1 MRLSEQTR
9 KDRLERDPGGLAP
22 MLATLVDAPFDREGW
37 IFEVKWDGNRVLAQV
52 EPDQVRLLSR
62 NGKDLTRLYLPIAED
77 LLDLDR
83 SAILDGEVVVL
94 DSKGR
99 SDFGALQRYP
109 ETGAG
114 DLAYM
119 VFDCLRLDGRDL
131 TGLPLLQRREAL
143 KPLVRGMAHVG
154 FSEAVARDG
163 IGFFQAARKR
173 GLEGIMAKDGASP
186 YLPGRRSRFWL
197 KIKVHARQEAV
208 IGGYTEGRG
217 ARRSLGALVLGVH
230 EGTRL
235 RYIGHVGAGLDEPAR
250 AALAKSLARLEQ
262 PASPFADVFKTHAP
276 VHWVKPELVC
286 EVKFQ
291 EWTADGRLRQPVFLG
306 LRADKEPREVTR
318 EAPEGSAPFRITHP
332 EKVLWP
338 EAGFTKGDL
347 ERYYETVA
355 PLLLP
360 YLRDRPE
367 SLHRFPGGIAA
378 PGFYQR
384 NLPRHPDWLRTLQV
398 PAISV
403 PKDITY
409 LVCDDLDALRY
420 MVHLGCIELNPWHG
434 RAGSLD
440 RPDYL
445 LLDLDAKTADF
456 AAILKVAAEA
466 RRMLDELRL
475 PSVPKTSG
483 KTGLHIC
490 LPLAA
495 RHGFAQSRQLAEL
508 LMNRLH
514 RRLPGLTS
522 VELDP
527 AKRRGLVYLDFLENH
542 WGKTMAAPYCVRP
555 VPAATVSTPLDWSEV
570 KRGLDP
576 GQFTLRTAPGRF
588 ERVGDLWAPVLGPG
602 IDLPGVL
609 AGLGGPE

>member
-1 MRLSEQTR
+1 MRLAERIQ
-9 KDRLERDPGGLAP
+9 KDLDGTPGGLAP

-52 EPDQVRLLSR
+52 GPDQVRLLSR
-62 NGKDLTRLYLPIAED
+62 NGKDLTRLYLPVAED
-77 LLDLDR
+77 LLGLGR
-83 SAILDGEVVVL
+83 CAVLDGEVVVL
-94 DSKGR
+94 DREGR
-99 SDFGALQRYP
+99 SDFGALQRYA
-109 ETGAG
+109 ETGTG
-114 DLAYM
+114 ELVYM

-143 KPLVRGMAHVG
+143 KPLVRGMGHVG
-154 FSEAVARDG
+154 FSEAVERDG
-163 IGFFQAARKR
+163 TGFFRAARKR

-186 YLPGRRSRFWL
+186 YLPGRRSRSWL
-197 KIKVHARQEAV
+197 KIKLHARQEAV

-217 ARRSLGALVLGVH
+217 ARLRLGALVLGVYD
-230 EGTRL
+230 GRRL
-235 RYIGHVGAGLDEPAR
+235 RYIGHVGAGPDAPAR
-250 AALAKSLARLEQ
+250 AALAKALARLEQ
-262 PASPFADVFKTHAP
+262 PASPFANAFRTHAP
-276 VHWVKPELVC
+276 VHWVRPELVC

-291 EWTADGRLRQPVFLG
+291 EWTAGGRLRQPILLG
-306 LRADKEPREVTR
+306 LRADKDPREVVR
-318 EAPEGSAPFRITHP
+318 ENPEPRSVPFRIGHP
-332 EKVLWP
+332 EKLLWP
-338 EAGFTKGDL
+338 AAGLTRGDL
-347 ERYYETVA
+347 ARYYETVA

-367 SLHRFPGGIAA
+367 SLHRFPDGIEA
-378 PGFYQR
+378 PGFYQK

-398 PAISV
+398 RAISV

-420 MVHLGCIELNPWHG
+420 MVHLGCIELNPWHA

-456 AAILKVAAEA
+456 AAVLKVAAEA
-466 RRMLDELRL
+466 RRMLDDLRL
-475 PSVPKTSG
+475 TSVPKTSG

-490 LPLAA
+490 LPLGA
-495 RHGFAQSRQLAEL
+495 RYGFAQSRQLAEL

-527 AKRRGLVYLDFLENH
+527 ARRRGLVYLDFLQNH

-555 VPAATVSTPLDWSEV
+555 VPAATVSTPLDWSEL

-576 GQFTLRTAPGRF
+576 GQFTLGTAPGRF

-609 AGLGGPE
+609 AGLEGPT